1 MRRIAVIS
9 DVHGNVTALDAVLT
23 EIDGQRLDAIVVC
36 GDVASGPDPAGT
48 LDRLL
53 ALERA
58 HFVRGNA
65 DREVLEAFDDGRRF
79 EPTDENPARR
89 SGAWAAEQLARPQRD
104 FLAGFRD
111 TVVLPLDR
119 AGEVL
124 FCHGSPG
131 SDEEII
137 TSLTPERALGRMLAS
152 VEQPLVVCGHTH
164 VQFSRVWNG
173 TTVINAG
180 SVGMPYE
187 GRRGAF
193 WLLLEPEVRF
203 RRTEYDY
210 KLAAQRVLTSGYP
223 EAESTRDVILDP
235 PDPGEV
241 EAYFETV
248 AADRGER

>member
-9 DVHGNVTALDAVLT
+9 DVHGNVTALDAVLAAI
-23 EIDGQRLDAIVVC
+23 ERERPDGIVVC
-36 GDVASGPDPAGT
+36 GDVASGPHPAGT
-48 LDRLL
+48 VDRLL
-53 ALERA
+53 ALERT
-58 HFVRGNA
+58 HLVRGNA
-65 DREVLEAFDDGRRF
+65 DREVLEAFDAGRRF
-79 EPTDENPARR
+79 DPTDEQPARR
-89 SGAWAAEQLARPQRD
+89 SGAWAAEQLSRRQRD

-137 TSLTPERALGRMLAS
+137 TSLTPERALGRMLAG
-152 VEQPLVVCGHTH
+152 VGQPLVVCGHTH

-173 TTVINAG
+173 IRVVNTG

-193 WLLLEPEVRF
+193 WLMLEPEVRF

-210 KLAAQRVLTSGYP
+210 EVAAERVLTSGYP
-223 EAESTRDVILDP
+223 EAETTRDLILDP
-235 PDPGEV
+235 QDPREV